1 MSKTNDDKI
10 LLLEP
15 ETILSNTNVTITEP
29 MSSLE
34 TFHHVETDKDSVIKV
49 SLVVTCCPKED
60 CEKCEKCEK
69 CESCLC
75 EKDCQC
81 NSCEKKQKESNNC
94 SNLIFMKWFSFLCCK
109 SEKKTDDVLPSDK
122 IETEVLVNTLS
133 CNPEMVAEDNLEKT
147 TDIIPE
153 TQPDK

>member
-1 MSKTNDDKI
+1 MSKTMDDKL

-15 ETILSNTNVTITEP
+15 KTILSNVDISDNVTITEP
-29 MSSLE
+29 EIKLE
-34 TFHHVETDKDSVIKV
+34 TYQHVEPDKDSVIKV

-60 CEKCEKCEK
+60 CEKCKS
-69 CESCLC
+69 CESCESCETCEGCLC

-81 NSCEKKQKESNNC
+81 NSCEKKQKELNSC
-94 SNLIFMKWFSFLCCK
+94 SNIIFMKWFSFLCCK

-122 IETEVLVNTLS
+122 IETEVPVNI
-133 CNPEMVAEDNLEKT
+133 N